1 MQDYSRLDR
10 LLHRL
15 VFDAPKLNE
24 LLFDLEQALFLKR
37 GNSKRCSRPVY
48 VVGLARAGTTSLMR
62 ALHDSG
68 EFASLTYDD
77 MPFVMAPNLWQVLS
91 RRNKKRRVSRERGHG
106 DHIEVDFDS
115 PEALEEVFWRT
126 FHGKEYIRDNSL
138 VPHQFYE
145 DSAEALA
152 AYQALVCKKY
162 GKARYLAK
170 NNNHLLRLPSLV
182 KYCGDAIIL
191 IPFRDPLVQAYS
203 LWRQHRKFQNA
214 PPFTQRYMEWLSHY
228 EFGATHRPYI
238 FGAHSTVDLDPDVLD
253 YWLERWID
261 AYGFVIEF
269 ARTAPPNVIAVCYE
283 QLCGNQDYWVSICRL
298 VEIPHDAPAS
308 FSAPP
313 LATLPSA
320 NRELV
325 EKAQAIYQQLAAI
338 S

>member
-1 MQDYSRLDR
+1 MQSYSRLDR

-15 VFDAPKLNE
+15 VFDTPTLNE
-24 LLFDLEQALFLKR
+24 LVFDIERALFLKR
-37 GNSKRCSRPVY
+37 GSSKPRGRPVY
-48 VVGLARAGTTSLMR
+48 VVGLARAGTTSLLR

-77 MPFVMAPNLWQVLS
+77 MPFVMSPNLWQVLS
-91 RRNKKRRVSRERGHG
+91 GRNKKRRILRERAHG
-106 DHIEVDFDS
+106 DRIEVDFDS

-145 DSAEALA
+145 DSAKALT
-152 AYQALVCKKY
+152 AYQTLVCRKY
-162 GKARYLAK
+162 RKLRYLAK

-214 PPFTQRYMEWLSHY
+214 PPFTQRYMEWLSHH
-228 EFGATHRPYI
+228 EFGATHRPYV
-238 FGAHSTVDLDPDVLD
+238 FTAGSTVGLDPDVFD

-261 AYGFVIEF
+261 AYEFVIEF
-269 ARTAPPNVIAVCYE
+269 TRTAPPNVIAVCYE
-283 QLCGNQDYWVSICRL
+283 RLCGNQDYWVSICRRI
-298 VEIPHDAPAS
+298 EIPHDAPVGLS
-308 FSAPP
+308 GPP
-313 LATLPSA
+313 PATLPSA
-320 NRELV
+320 NRVLS
-325 EKAQAIYQQLAAI
+325 EKAQAIYQRLVAI